1 MQDLSLEWIDSLSLE
16 LLKTVVCRFCK
27 IVESKPTLCESFA
40 LNQVLYRMISG
51 NTFTESASRV
61 AQRTGC
67 NRKTILKGLDQAVEQ
82 NILELNLRSGTSN
95 EYSFKPVEDWLPEP
109 VVHKKDTPK
118 VIPLTSTENPETPV
132 ETEPVQNSD
141 DPKKDPNSVV
151 VNKLINKQQQLEV
164 SIPITDNPSI
174 WRSLPD
180 GNRYAQI
187 PPIHDQDTGVEIQR
201 QMDEEGLTAQK
212 VIGRAIA
219 FSKIPLLILKTLANV
234 GSRLLNACFQTES
247 ELFKSVGKQPEE
259 AEVVVS
265 LQLSQTLTVM
275 GVILTTPQMHY
286 CLTEYGEDAMLDA
299 TVQLRKTGEIVTQE
313 DKEGYFLNYL
323 QNTIRG
329 VPLEV
334 KQRSVIASKK
344 PGMTAVKS
352 VTNSSAA
359 PFPTEIMLLLKN
371 AEIHLVP
378 AKAEKLWAAYSEKFV
393 EAIAYVDQKT
403 KEGKVTNREG
413 YFVKCLEEGWLL
425 KKPEPEK
432 RDSSLMTLEQ
442 QQWYEWACMTGICVN
457 TPVKDLPT
465 KMGVLA
471 VLIPIIDR
479 RQFDPPYDLVA
490 IDVAMREYPISDKEV

>member
-1 MQDLSLEWIDSLSLE
+1 
-16 LLKTVVCRFCK
+16 
-27 IVESKPTLCESFA
+27 
-40 LNQVLYRMISG
+40 MISG
-51 NTFTESASRV
+51 NTFTESAFRV

-95 EYSFKPVEDWLPEP
+95 EYFFKPVEEWLPEP

-118 VIPLTSTENPETPV
+118 VIPFPNTENLETSV
-132 ETEPVQNSD
+132 ETEPVQNLD
-141 DPKKDPNSVV
+141 DPQTDPNNVV
-151 VNKLINKQQQLEV
+151 VNKLISKQQV
-164 SIPITDNPSI
+164 VTVPITDIPSI

-180 GNRYAQI
+180 GNRYTQI

-201 QMDEEGLTAQK
+201 QMDEEGLTAQS
-212 VIGRAIA
+212 VVRRAIA

-234 GSRLLNACFQTES
+234 GSRLLNACFQS
-247 ELFKSVGKQPEE
+247 EDKQS
-259 AEVVVS
+259 EVVVS
-265 LQLSQTLTVM
+265 LQLSQTLTAM
-275 GVILTTPQMHY
+275 GVILTTPQMHH

-313 DKEGYFLNYL
+313 NKEDYFLNYL
-323 QNTIRG
+323 QNTVRG
-329 VPLEV
+329 ESVEV

-352 VTNSSAA
+352 VANSSAA
-359 PFPTEIMLLLKN
+359 PFPTEIMEMLKN
-371 AEIHLVP
+371 AEIHLIP
-378 AKAEKLWAAYSEKFV
+378 AKAEKLWAAYGDKFV

-432 RDSSLMTLEQ
+432 RDPSSLTLEQ
-442 QQWYEWACMTGICVN
+442 QQWYEWACMTGICID
-457 TPVKDLPT
+457 TPVKDLPI

-471 VLIPIIDR
+471 VLIPIKDR

-490 IDVAMREYPISDKEV
+490 INVAMREYPISDKEV